1 MLNENIKSLRKQNGL
16 SQEQLANEM
25 HVVRQTVSKWERGLS
40 VPDSDS
46 LINLSEILHT
56 SVSVLLGENIEE
68 TQQTELD
75 KISEKLEEINLQF
88 FENKQKKITIYRN
101 IFIAFDVLI
110 VVVFITLFFMKSSY
124 LQWDTTDSNTAVM
137 KFILQSFE
145 WGGVRVASLIFVI
158 CTICAYIFNNK
169 LKAMFVSYN

>member
-75 KISEKLEEINLQF
+75 KISEKLKEINLQF

-145 WGGVRVASLIFVI
+145 WGFVRIAPLLLVI
-158 CTICAYIFNNK
+158 CTICAYIFNKK
-169 LKAMFVSYN
+169 LKQRSVI

>member
-68 TQQTELD
+68 IQQTELD
-75 KISEKLEEINLQF
+75 KISEKLEEINMQF

-101 IFIAFDVLI
+101 IFIVIDAII
-110 VVVFITLFFMKSSY
+110 VVVFLVLFFMKSSY

-137 KFILQSFE
+137 KFIMQSFE
-145 WGGVRVASLIFVI
+145 
-158 CTICAYIFNNK
+158 
-169 LKAMFVSYN
+169 

>member
-16 SQEQLANEM
+16 SQEQLANKM

-56 SVSVLLGENIEE
+56 SVSVLLGENVEE

-75 KISEKLEEINLQF
+75 KISEKLEEINMQF

-101 IFIAFDVLI
+101 IFIVIDVLI
-110 VVVFITLFFMKSSY
+110 VFVFLVLFFMKSSY

-137 KFILQSFE
+137 KFIL
-145 WGGVRVASLIFVI
+145 
-158 CTICAYIFNNK
+158 
-169 LKAMFVSYN
+169 

>member
-1 MLNENIKSLRKQNGL
+1 MLNENIKSLRKSNGL
-16 SQEQLANEM
+16 SQEELANKM
-25 HVVRQTVSKWERGLS
+25 HIVRQTVSKWERGLS

-46 LINLSEILHT
+46 LIKLSEILHT
-56 SVSVLLGENIEE
+56 SVSVLLGENINIEE

-75 KISEKLEEINLQF
+75 KISEKLEEINMQF

-101 IFIAFDVLI
+101 IFIALDALT
-110 VVVFITLFFMKSSY
+110 VVVSLVLLFMKSSY

-145 WGGVRVASLIFVI
+145 WGFVRIAPLLLVI
-158 CTICAYIFNNK
+158 CTICAYIFNKK
-169 LKAMFVSYN
+169 LKQRSVI

>member
-1 MLNENIKSLRKQNGL
+1 MLNENIKSLRKSNGL

-46 LINLSEILHT
+46 LIKLSEILHT
-56 SVSVLLGENIEE
+56 SVSVLLGENVEE
-68 TQQTELD
+68 VHKTELD
-75 KISEKLEEINLQF
+75 KLSDKLEEINLQF

-101 IFIAFDVLI
+101 IFIALDALI
-110 VVVFITLFFMKSSY
+110 VVVFLALFFMKSSY
-124 LQWDTTDSNTAVM
+124 LQWDMKDSNTMVM

-145 WGGVRVASLIFVI
+145 WVFVRVAPLIFVI
-158 CTICAYIFNNK
+158 STICAYIFNKK
-169 LKAMFVSYN
+169 LKTMLA

>member
-1 MLNENIKSLRKQNGL
+1 MLNENIKSLRKSNGL

-46 LINLSEILHT
+46 LIKLAEILHT
-56 SVSVLLGENIEE
+56 SVSVLLGENVEE
-68 TQQTELD
+68 TEQTELD
-75 KISEKLEEINLQF
+75 KISEKLEEVNMQF
-88 FENKQKKITIYRN
+88 FENKQKKIKVYRN
-101 IFIAFDVLI
+101 IFIVIDALT
-110 VVVFITLFFMKSSY
+110 VVVFLALFFMKSSY

-145 WGGVRVASLIFVI
+145 WGFVRLAPLLLVI
-158 CTICAYIFNNK
+158 WTVCAYIFNKK
-169 LKAMFVSYN
+169 LKAIVV

>member
-1 MLNENIKSLRKQNGL
+1 MLNENIKSLRKSNGL

-46 LINLSEILHT
+46 LIKLSEILHT
-56 SVSVLLGENIEE
+56 SVSILLGENVEE
-68 TQQTELD
+68 VHKTEVD
-75 KISEKLEEINLQF
+75 KLSDKLEEINLQF

-101 IFIAFDVLI
+101 IFIVIDALI
-110 VVVFITLFFMKSSY
+110 AVVFLALFFMKSSY

-137 KFILQSFE
+137 KFILQSIE
-145 WGGVRVASLIFVI
+145 WAFVRVAPLLFVI
-158 CTICAYIFNNK
+158 CSICAYVFNKK
-169 LKAMFVSYN
+169 LKTMVV

>member
-1 MLNENIKSLRKQNGL
+1 MLNENIKSLRKQNRL
-16 SQEQLANEM
+16 SQEELANKM

-124 LQWDTTDSNTAVM
+124 LQWDMTDSNTAVM
-137 KFILQSFE
+137 KFIL
-145 WGGVRVASLIFVI
+145 
-158 CTICAYIFNNK
+158 
-169 LKAMFVSYN
+169 

>member
-46 LINLSEILHT
+46 LIKLSEILHT
-56 SVSVLLGENIEE
+56 SVSVLLGENVEE

-101 IFIAFDVLI
+101 IFIVVDVLI
-110 VVVFITLFFMKSSY
+110 VFVFLVLFFMKSSY

-137 KFILQSFE
+137 KLILQSFE
-145 WGGVRVASLIFVI
+145 WGFVRVSPLIFVI
-158 CTICAYIFNNK
+158 CTICAYIFNKK
-169 LKAMFVSYN
+169 LKQRSVI

>member
-16 SQEQLANEM
+16 SQEQLANKM

-46 LINLSEILHT
+46 LIKLSEILHT

-68 TQQTELD
+68 TEQTQLD
-75 KISEKLEEINLQF
+75 KISEKLEEINLKF
-88 FENKQKKITIYRN
+88 YENKQKKITIYRN
-101 IFIAFDVLI
+101 IFIAIDVLI
-110 VVVFITLFFMKSSY
+110 VVVFFVLFFMKSSY
-124 LQWDTTDSNTAVM
+124 LQWDMKDSNTMVM

-145 WGGVRVASLIFVI
+145 WVFVRVAPLIFVI
-158 CTICAYIFNNK
+158 STICAYIFNKK
-169 LKAMFVSYN
+169 LKTMLA

>member
-1 MLNENIKSLRKQNGL
+1 MLNENIKSLRKSNGL

-46 LINLSEILHT
+46 LIKLSEILHT
-56 SVSVLLGENIEE
+56 SVSVLLGENVEE

-88 FENKQKKITIYRN
+88 FENKQKKIKIYRN
-101 IFIAFDVLI
+101 IFIALDVLI
-110 VVVFITLFFMKSSY
+110 VIVFIVLFFLKSSY
-124 LQWDTTDSNTAVM
+124 LQWDTTDSNTMVM
-137 KFILQSFE
+137 KFILQSLE
-145 WGGVRVASLIFVI
+145 WAFVRVAPLIFVI
-158 CTICAYIFNNK
+158 CTVCAYIFNKK
-169 LKAMFVSYN
+169 LWNR

>member
-1 MLNENIKSLRKQNGL
+1 
-16 SQEQLANEM
+16 M

-46 LINLSEILHT
+46 LIKLSEILHA
-56 SVSVLLGENIEE
+56 SVSVLLGENVDEVHK
-68 TQQTELD
+68 TELD
-75 KISEKLEEINLQF
+75 KLSDKLEEINLQF

-110 VVVFITLFFMKSSY
+110 VVVFIALFFMKSSY
-124 LQWDTTDSNTAVM
+124 LQWEITDSNTMIM

-145 WGGVRVASLIFVI
+145 WGFVRVAPLLFVI
-158 CTICAYIFNNK
+158 CTICAYIFNKK
-169 LKAMFVSYN
+169 LKT

>member
-46 LINLSEILHT
+46 LIKLAEILHT
-56 SVSVLLGENIEE
+56 SVSVLLGENVEE
-68 TQQTELD
+68 TEHSELD
-75 KISEKLEEINLQF
+75 KISEKLEEINMQF
-88 FENKQKKITIYRN
+88 FENKQKKMTIYRN
-101 IFIAFDVLI
+101 IFIALDALT
-110 VVVFITLFFMKSSY
+110 VVVFLVLLFMKSSY

-137 KFILQSFE
+137 KFIMQSFE
-145 WGGVRVASLIFVI
+145 WGFVRIAPLIFVI
-158 CTICAYIFNNK
+158 CTVCAYIFNKK
-169 LKAMFVSYN
+169 LKAIVV

>member
-1 MLNENIKSLRKQNGL
+1 MLNGNIKSLRKSNGL

-46 LINLSEILHT
+46 LIKLSEILHT
-56 SVSVLLGENIEE
+56 SVSVLLGENVEE
-68 TQQTELD
+68 VHKTELD
-75 KISEKLEEINLQF
+75 KLSDKLEEINLQF

-101 IFIAFDVLI
+101 IFIALDALI
-110 VVVFITLFFMKSSY
+110 VVVFLALFFMKSSY
-124 LQWDTTDSNTAVM
+124 LQWDTIDSNTMVM

-145 WGGVRVASLIFVI
+145 WGFVRVAPLFFLI
-158 CTICAYIFNNK
+158 CTICAYIFNKK
-169 LKAMFVSYN
+169 LKQRSVI

>member
-1 MLNENIKSLRKQNGL
+1 MLNENIKSLRKSNGL

-46 LINLSEILHT
+46 LIKLSEILHT
-56 SVSVLLGENIEE
+56 SVSVLLGENVVEI
-68 TQQTELD
+68 QQTELD
-75 KISEKLEEINLQF
+75 KISEKLEEINMLF

-101 IFIAFDVLI
+101 LFIAVDALI
-110 VVVFITLFFMKSSY
+110 VFVFLVLLFMKSSY
-124 LQWDTTDSNTAVM
+124 LQWKIADSNTMIM

-145 WGGVRVASLIFVI
+145 WGFVRIAPLIFVI
-158 CTICAYIFNNK
+158 CTMCAYIFNNK
-169 LKAMFVSYN
+169 LKTMVV

>member
-1 MLNENIKSLRKQNGL
+1 MLNENIKSLRKSNGL

-46 LINLSEILHT
+46 LIKLSEILHT
-56 SVSVLLGENIEE
+56 SVSVLLGENVEE
-68 TQQTELD
+68 VHETELD
-75 KISEKLEEINLQF
+75 KLSDKLEEINLQF

-101 IFIAFDVLI
+101 IFIVIDALI
-110 VVVFITLFFMKSSY
+110 VVVFLALFFMKSSY
-124 LQWDTTDSNTAVM
+124 LQWDTTDSNTMVM

-145 WGGVRVASLIFVI
+145 WEFVRVAPLIFVI
-158 CTICAYIFNNK
+158 CIICAYCFNK
-169 LKAMFVSYN
+169 K

>member
-46 LINLSEILHT
+46 LIKL
-56 SVSVLLGENIEE
+56 
-68 TQQTELD
+68 
-75 KISEKLEEINLQF
+75 SEKLEEINMQF

-101 IFIAFDVLI
+101 IFIVVDILI
-110 VVVFITLFFMKSSY
+110 VFVFLVLFFMKSSY
-124 LQWDTTDSNTAVM
+124 LQWDTTDLNTAVM

-145 WGGVRVASLIFVI
+145 WGFVRIAPLIFVI
-158 CTICAYIFNNK
+158 CTICSYIFNKK
-169 LKAMFVSYN
+169 LKTMVV

>member
-1 MLNENIKSLRKQNGL
+1 MLNENIKSLRKSNGL

-46 LINLSEILHT
+46 LIKLSEILHT
-56 SVSVLLGENIEE
+56 SVSVLLGENVVEI
-68 TQQTELD
+68 QQTELD
-75 KISEKLEEINLQF
+75 KISEKLEEINMLF

-101 IFIAFDVLI
+101 IFIAVDALI
-110 VVVFITLFFMKSSY
+110 VFVFLVLFFMKSSY
-124 LQWDTTDSNTAVM
+124 LQWKIADSNTMIM

-145 WGGVRVASLIFVI
+145 WGFVRVAPLLLVI
-158 CTICAYIFNNK
+158 CTICAYIFNK
-169 LKAMFVSYN
+169 RLKAMLV